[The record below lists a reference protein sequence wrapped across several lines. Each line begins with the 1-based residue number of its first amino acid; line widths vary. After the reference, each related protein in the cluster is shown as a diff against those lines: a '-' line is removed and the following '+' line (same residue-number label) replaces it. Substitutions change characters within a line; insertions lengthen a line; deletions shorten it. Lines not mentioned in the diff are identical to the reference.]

1 MGKGRPGRE
10 DEAGGGDPAPEG
22 AAVFLERTSEGR
34 DAAGVSALPL
44 GAFPASEAPRW
55 ERILRSTKK

>member
-34 DAAGVSALPL
+34 DAAGVSAPAFGGFSGLRSPTL
-44 GAFPASEAPRW
+44 GADS
-55 ERILRSTKK
+55 KKY